1 MLQSLLGQQGTD
13 VLTAD
18 GTKSALDSPQ
28 TRNALQFMDKVFNG
42 LR

>member
-1 MLQSLLGQQGTD
+1 MLESLLGQQGTD
-13 VLTAD
+13 VLAD